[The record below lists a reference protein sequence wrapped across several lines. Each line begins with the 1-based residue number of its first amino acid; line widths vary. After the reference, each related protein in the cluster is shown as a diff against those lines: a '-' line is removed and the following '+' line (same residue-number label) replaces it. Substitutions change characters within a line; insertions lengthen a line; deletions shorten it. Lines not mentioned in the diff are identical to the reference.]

1 MNRVVELALLVML
14 AAPALLFAAI
24 ALPAACR
31 RALPERATAMLVR
44 AAMMASFAASLFVL
58 SAHWVAGGQ
67 SRVISYGAW
76 FSSSHG
82 QVALEFVVDG
92 QSLGFALL
100 ASAICG
106 IVAAFS
112 TRYLHREAGFNR
124 YFAQFALFALGITL
138 VALAGSIE
146 VLFAGWE
153 LLGLSSTLLVGFFYE
168 RRAAVENALRVFAVY
183 RASDAAM
190 LSAAV
195 LLHHWA
201 GSGTLA
207 ALFSGNAAELGVSGG
222 QAFVIALLL
231 LVAVAGK
238 SALLPFSGW
247 LPRAMEGPTP
257 SSAVYYGA
265 LSIHAGCFLLLR
277 AESLFAQSAAAQILA
292 ALVGA
297 ATAVYASVVGRA
309 QSDVKSALA
318 YASLTQVGVVVVEI
332 ALGFTTLAF
341 IHIVGHASFRVLQ
354 LLSAPNIL
362 HDLRELEDRIG
373 GSVTQPGRGGPASGF
388 ERNLY
393 VFALERGFVDTVLD
407 RYAVAPFRRL
417 VRVLDRFDRLL
428 CGERQRSG
436 ARDERRNR

>member
-1 MNRVVELALLVML
+1 MHRIVEVALLVML
-14 AAPALLFAAI
+14 AAPAALFAAVAIPAGCRRPLPERWTALLTRSAMLTSFVASLVLLFAYGRTGA
-24 ALPAACR
+24 R
-31 RALPERATAMLVR
+31 TRE
-44 AAMMASFAASLFVL
+44 
-58 SAHWVAGGQ
+58 
-67 SRVISYGAW
+67 ISYGAW
-76 FSSSHG
+76 FSSGHG
-82 QVALEFVVDG
+82 QFALEFVIDG
-92 QSLGFALL
+92 HSLGFAVL
-100 ASAICG
+100 ATAVCG

-112 TRYLHREAGFNR
+112 TRYLHRETGFDR
-124 YFAQFALFALGITL
+124 YFMQFSLFALGIML

-146 VLFAGWE
+146 LLFAGWE
-153 LLGLSSTLLVGFFYE
+153 LLGLSSTLLVGFFHE

-201 GSGTLA
+201 GSGTLSDVFAGNTA
-207 ALFSGNAAELGVSGG
+207 ALGITGG
-222 QAFVIALLL
+222 QALVIALLL

-277 AESLFAQSAAAQILA
+277 AQSLFAESIAAQVLA

-297 ATAVYASVVGRA
+297 ATAVYASLAGRA

-318 YASLTQVGVVVVEI
+318 YASLAQVGVIVVEI
-332 ALGFTTLAF
+332 ACGFTTLAF
-341 IHIVGHASFRVLQ
+341 LHIVGHASFRLLQ

-362 HDLRELEDRIG
+362 HDLRELEDRLG
-373 GSVTQPGRGGPASGF
+373 ERVTPSGRAVVGAWQRG
-388 ERNLY
+388 LY
-393 VFALERGFVDTVLD
+393 VFALERGFVDALLD
-407 RYAVAPFRRL
+407 RCVVAPFRRIA
-417 VRVLDRFDRLL
+417 RAFDRCDRLL
-428 CGERQRSG
+428 CGEGWGTRARQDRRSP
-436 ARDERRNR
+436 